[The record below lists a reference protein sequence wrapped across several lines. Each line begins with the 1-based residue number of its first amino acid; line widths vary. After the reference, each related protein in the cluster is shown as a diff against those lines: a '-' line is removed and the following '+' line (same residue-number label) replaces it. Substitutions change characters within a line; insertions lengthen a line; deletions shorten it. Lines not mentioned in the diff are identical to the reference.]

1 MVERVTINEPTQQ
14 EIEPEVEEEEV
25 QEEVVE
31 EEVVEASEEVTEE
44 SEDSTERPE
53 WLPEKFESAEDLA
66 KAYSELESKL
76 GKGEDSEESPE
87 TPKEALNVEKY
98 ADEYADKGELSDE
111 AFKALEEYGIP
122 KDLVEKFIE
131 GQSALQQNQITQ
143 IYNSVGGEE
152 KFEQIRQWASETL
165 SQQEIETIDK
175 QLNADDFETVSTA
188 MKGLNAR
195 FNNETGHGPDIL
207 QGSTSGRA
215 GHKPFESIGEYTSAM
230 TARDNSGKK
239 KYETDSSYRKQIE
252 NRLAISN
259 IL

>member
-14 EIEPEVEEEEV
+14 EIEPEVEEEV

-44 SEDSTERPE
+44 SKDSTERPE

-76 GKGEDSEESPE
+76 GKGEDSEESPD

-152 KFEQIRQWASETL
+152 KFEEIRQWASENL

-195 FNNETGHGPDIL
+195 FNNETGHGPDII
-207 QGSTSGRA
+207 QGSTSGRS
-215 GHKPFESIGEYTSAM
+215 GNKPFGSVGEYTEAM
-230 TARDNSGKK
+230 LLKDGAGRK
-239 KYETDSSYRKQIE
+239 KYDNDPSYRKQIE
-252 NRLAISN
+252 NRLAISK